1 MNWQLLIPLLIT
13 TIVAILG
20 WVIGHRMNVAR
31 DKIAKR
37 RDLRLQYLIEA
48 YRALENFGGRQP
60 PFSANHVEALEK
72 AVADIQLFG
81 SQSQIELL
89 NKAFTEKRKTGVA
102 DLNEIINELR
112 SELRKELNLAE
123 LNRPVTWL
131 RIDSKLQSK

>member
-13 TIVAILG
+13 TLVAILG

-31 DKIAKR
+31 DRIAKR

-48 YRALENFGGRQP
+48 YRALENFAGRQP
-60 PFSANHVEALEK
+60 PFSTTHVEGIEK

-81 SQSQIELL
+81 SQSQIDLL
-89 NKAFTEKRKTGVA
+89 NKAFAEKRKTGGA

-112 SELRKELNLAE
+112 SELRKELDLPE
-123 LNRPVTWL
+123 LNSPVTWL
-131 RIDSKLQSK
+131 RFDSKMQSK